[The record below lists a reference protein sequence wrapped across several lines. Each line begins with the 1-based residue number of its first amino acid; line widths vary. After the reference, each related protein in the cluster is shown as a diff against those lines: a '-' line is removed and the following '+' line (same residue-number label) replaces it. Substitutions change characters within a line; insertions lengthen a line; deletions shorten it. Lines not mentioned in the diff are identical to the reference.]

1 MTNCRVQ
8 GWTAEFSEGRRL
20 KLRVCVC
27 AFITENVQSV
37 AMKWSASIAVDA
49 LLEVPPALA
58 AVSPQTRIVFLPEH
72 WKVM

>member
-1 MTNCRVQ
+1 M
-8 GWTAEFSEGRRL
+8 
-20 KLRVCVC
+20 C